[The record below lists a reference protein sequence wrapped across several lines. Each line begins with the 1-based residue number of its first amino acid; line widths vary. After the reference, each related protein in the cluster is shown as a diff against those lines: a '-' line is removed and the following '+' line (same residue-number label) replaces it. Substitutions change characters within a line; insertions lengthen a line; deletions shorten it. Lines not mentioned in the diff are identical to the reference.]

1 MNKENIKKE
10 EFICVGTTLYQL
22 VNQPRLNGGY
32 VKEHTEWNCETRHGR
47 KYRTLSDYFDE
58 MMKEYI
64 IPLVYR
70 YLYPHQTFIKG
81 VPMMK
86 GKAEAQCLSFFRQ
99 LFDEKMMNAYH
110 AAIQIVM
117 PCIHQIIV
125 FIGHRR
131 FYGNTAASIFGETGN
146 RSLPA
151 RKARAATADA
161 LLNII
166 GMFGAT
172 AWEQGQPYL
181 ERCSPCMHSI
191 GLTDTPSELL
201 HSQTNPTNG
210 GFVCPRRHSK
220 MSFR

>member
-10 EFICVGTTLYQL
+10 AFIRVGTTLYKL
-22 VNQPRLNGGY
+22 VNQPHLNGGY

-64 IPLVYR
+64 ISLVYR

-86 GKAEAQCLSFFRQ
+86 GEAEAQCVFLFRQ
-99 LFDEKMMNAYH
+99 PFDEKMMNVYH

-117 PCIHQIIV
+117 PCVHQIIV
-125 FIGHRR
+125 FIGHHH
-131 FYGNTAASIFGETGN
+131 FHGNTAYPHSEKTGS

-151 RKARAATADA
+151 RKARTATADTVQ
-161 LLNII
+161 NI
-166 GMFGAT
+166 MVCS
-172 AWEQGQPYL
+172 EQQHGSRDSL
-181 ERCSPCMHSI
+181 I
-191 GLTDTPSELL
+191 
-201 HSQTNPTNG
+201 
-210 GFVCPRRHSK
+210 
-220 MSFR
+220 